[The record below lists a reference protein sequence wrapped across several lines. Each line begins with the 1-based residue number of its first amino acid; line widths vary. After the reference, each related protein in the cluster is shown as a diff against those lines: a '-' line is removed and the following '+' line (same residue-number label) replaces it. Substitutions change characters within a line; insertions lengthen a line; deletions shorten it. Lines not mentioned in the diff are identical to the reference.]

1 MKKTLLSVLAGLAVM
16 GSASAAPTVE
26 DRKALCDILI
36 QKGTHVWVEK
46 TEACIPVDPCGNGVN
61 DTIRS
66 AYCLTDLGERFVFRG
81 VDGLADFVKRYTE
94 KVLKA
99 PTPQPDMLYGIA
111 PQPDGYKGVYT
122 TKTADLGFFGFN
134 YEIREKGP
142 LVNRKPVCLV
152 FGRETSAGAG
162 CKGVESEQECTDM
175 FDFYNL
181 LSKDFNT
188 PNPVYDEQTKVC
200 IF

>member
-1 MKKTLLSVLAGLAVM
+1 MKKTLLSVLAGLAVI
-16 GSASAAPTVE
+16 GSASAAPTPE
-26 DRKALCDILI
+26 DRMALCDLLI

-46 TEACIPVDPCGNGVN
+46 TEACIPADPCGNGVN

-122 TKTADLGFFGFN
+122 TNTNDLGFFGFN